1 MRVLETIFDDRIRF
15 IIEPQENPF
24 RAVTYYHEEGK
35 REQSWSCSSTHLYGI
50 QGWKEDDIKMGVKEV
65 RENLKGK
72 GNALL

>member
-1 MRVLETIFDDRIRF
+1 
-15 IIEPQENPF
+15 
-24 RAVTYYHEEGK
+24 VTYYHEEGK